1 MRGLLVAAA
10 VLMAAQGFAGELRK
24 PRVGFLPIATERFR
38 NIGAGTARGT
48 YAERK
53 AKETARMVSDLEA
66 AGYEVV
72 TTGIVWDRDAA
83 GVRQA
88 IDSFV
93 TSRVDC
99 VLETLLSWGEDY
111 AHIRFLR
118 DMPPCP
124 VLFAQR
130 TADEIGLKDTHDEDE
145 FTAYLGHGTLVGSLQ
160 ASGSNADYDRPM
172 FRTSL
177 GTWKE
182 TLARFASFANA
193 ARARSILRESR
204 IGLLANFN
212 ELMWSTYVNPR
223 DVFRKVGPEVRF
235 LSVMELTDSIA
246 AVTEDEARRMRDA
259 IAAKYELVPGVD
271 DAKFLASVRATIG
284 MERLAAKKGIDL
296 LVLNDADPVL
306 LEKVGLR
313 PGFWPTPEC
322 PKNLVVTPEGDVGA
336 GIATFALRLL
346 ADGGCVNFIEPF
358 HIDGPED
365 NFAAGHA
372 GPNDYTHPR
381 GRTKISRDVR
391 FAKTKYRYAGAPF
404 AWHVF
409 APGEKTMLHCWQAPS
424 GDFRFSS
431 ARVECLPTEHFLA
444 TYSHGL
450 FRAKDMTNSE
460 LFAEILAEGG
470 TQHFAIADGDLR
482 DAVEDL
488 AFLLDFE
495 STRR

>member
-1 MRGLLVAAA
+1 MKKFMLILAA
-10 VLMAAQGFAGELRK
+10 VALTTAGFSAELRK
-24 PRVGFLPIATERFR
+24 PRVGLLTIATERFR

-53 AKETARMVSDLEA
+53 AKETARMVADLEA

-72 TTGIVWDRDAA
+72 SPGIVWDRDAA
-83 GVRQA
+83 GVRAA
-88 IDSFV
+88 IDGFV
-93 TSRVDC
+93 TKRVDC

-124 VLFAQR
+124 VLFAQHV
-130 TADEIGLKDTHDEDE
+130 ADEVNLKDTHDEDE
-145 FTAYLGHGTLVGSLQ
+145 FAEYLGHGTLVGSLQ
-160 ASGSNADYDRPM
+160 ASGDNADYDRPM
-172 FRTSL
+172 FRTTL

-182 TLARFASFANA
+182 ILARLDPFAKA
-193 ARARSILRESR
+193 ARARTILRESK

-223 DVFRKVGPEVRF
+223 DVFRRIGPEMRF
-235 LSVMELTDSIA
+235 LSVVELTDEIA
-246 AVTEDEARRMRDA
+246 AVSADEAKRVRDE
-259 IAAKYELVPGVD
+259 IAAKYEIVPGVD
-271 DAKFLASVRATIG
+271 EEKFLASVRATMG
-284 MERLAAKKGIDL
+284 MERLAAKKGVDL
-296 LVLNDADPVL
+296 LVLNDGDPVL

-313 PGFWPTPEC
+313 PGFWPTPNA

-336 GIATFALRLL
+336 GIAAYALKLL

-358 HIDGPED
+358 HLDLPNG

-381 GRTKISRDVR
+381 GKTKISRDVR

-409 APGEKTMLHCWQAPS
+409 APGEKTMLRCRQDS
-424 GDFRFSS
+424 DGSFNFFS

-450 FRAKDMTNSE
+450 FRAMDTSNTE
-460 LFAEILAEGG
+460 LFGELVEEGG
-470 TQHFAIADGDLR
+470 TQHFAFADGDLR
-482 DAVEDL
+482 TAVEDL
-488 AFLLDFE
+488 AFLLDNW
-495 STRR
+495 